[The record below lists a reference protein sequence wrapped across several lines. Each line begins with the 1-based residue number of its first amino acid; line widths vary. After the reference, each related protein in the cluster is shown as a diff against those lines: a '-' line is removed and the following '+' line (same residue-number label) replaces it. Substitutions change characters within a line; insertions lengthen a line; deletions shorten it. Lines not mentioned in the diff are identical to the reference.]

1 LHHHGH
7 DTHSAIIVMKITA
20 YETRKDERQVF
31 MQLAEEHHI
40 EITYLEEALTA
51 SNVHLAAGT
60 EGVTIL
66 GGKVDSEILGQ
77 LKAMNINYIA
87 TRTVGYN
94 NIDLDSAKALG
105 ICVSNA
111 SYGPEG
117 VADYTIMLI
126 LMSLRKYKQAMFR
139 ANVNDYSLNGLQ
151 GREMKDLTIGILG
164 TGRIGARVIESLSGF
179 GCKIIAYD
187 NFQNPSIK
195 HIATYVALEE
205 LYQQSDV
212 ISLHIPLFESTIQ
225 IINSDS
231 LSLMKDGVVLI
242 NCSRGELMNIP
253 ALIDAIEHE
262 KIGALALDVFEN
274 EAGIYHFDR
283 RTEIIKNRE
292 MAYLRQFPNV
302 IMTQHMAFYTDAAVE
317 SMVNC
322 GVNNLISFISNGR
335 AANQII

>member
-1 LHHHGH
+1 
-7 DTHSAIIVMKITA
+7 MKITA

-31 MQLAEEHHI
+31 MQLAEEQHI
-40 EITYLEEALTA
+40 EITYLEEGLTEE
-51 SNVHLAAGT
+51 NVHLASGSD
-60 EGVTIL
+60 GITIL
-66 GGKVDSEILGQ
+66 GSEVNANILQ
-77 LKAMNINYIA
+77 KLKALNINYIA

-94 NIDLDSAKALG
+94 NIDLDAAKA
-105 ICVSNA
+105 IDIKVSNA
-111 SYGPEG
+111 NYGPEG
-117 VADYTIMLI
+117 VADYSIMLI

-151 GREMKDLTIGILG
+151 GKEMKDLTIGILG
-164 TGRIGARVIESLSGF
+164 TGRIGAKVIESLSGF

-187 NFQNPSIK
+187 TFQNQQVK
-195 HIATYVALEE
+195 DRAEYVSLEE

-225 IINSDS
+225 IINKES
-231 LSLMKDGVVLI
+231 LNKMKNGVVLI

-253 ALIDAIEHE
+253 DLIDAIEHE

-317 SMVNC
+317 SMVSC
-322 GVNNLISFISNGR
+322 GVNNLVSFIKTGK
-335 AANQII
+335 AGNQIGIN

>member
-1 LHHHGH
+1 
-7 DTHSAIIVMKITA
+7 MKITA
-20 YETRKDERQVF
+20 YETRQDERSIF
-31 MQLAEEHHI
+31 MHLAEEQHI
-40 EITYLEEALTA
+40 EITYLEETLTEE
-51 SNVHLAAGT
+51 NVHLAAGSD
-60 EGVTIL
+60 GITIL
-66 GGKVDSEILGQ
+66 GSEVNIAILRK
-77 LKAMNINYIA
+77 LKALNINYIA

-94 NIDLDSAKALG
+94 NIDLDSAKALD
-105 ICVSNA
+105 IKVSNA
-111 SYGPEG
+111 NYGPEG

-151 GREMKDLTIGILG
+151 GKEMKDLTIGILG

-179 GCKIIAYD
+179 GCKILAYD
-187 NFQNPSIK
+187 TFQNQSIK
-195 HIATYVALEE
+195 DKATYVSLEE
-205 LYQQSDV
+205 LYQLSDV
-212 ISLHIPLFESTIQ
+212 ISLHIPLFESTVQ
-225 IINSDS
+225 IINTESIS
-231 LSLMKDGVVLI
+231 KMKDGVVLI

-253 ALIDAIEHE
+253 SLIDAIEHE

-317 SMVNC
+317 SMVSC
-322 GVNNLISFISNGR
+322 GVNNLVSFIKTDS
-335 AANQII
+335 APNQIGKA